1 VRHTFFFPVK
11 VVGDLKRLVAKIYYS
26 DSLSGESRI
35 EGGWRPLLC
44 SACSAC
50 SHVTNENLG
59 VKPLC
64 KVKVNVDSSIF
75 DELPVHENKDGGEW
89 RQLDYV
95 LEMQVSSGEI
105 CWAVKYK
112 DIEAGT
118 VKTLVGYEGIFDSCD
133 DSKP

>member
-11 VVGDLKRLVAKIYYS
+11 EVGDLKRLVAKIYYS
-26 DSLSGESRI
+26 DSLIGESRI
-35 EGGWRPLLC
+35 EGGWRPLPC
-44 SACSAC
+44 SKC

-64 KVKVNVDSSIF
+64 QVKVNVGSSIF
-75 DELPVHENKDGGEW
+75 DELPVHKNEDASEW

-112 DIEAGT
+112 NVEAGT
-118 VKTLVGYEGIFDSCD
+118 VKTLVGYEGIFDS
-133 DSKP
+133 